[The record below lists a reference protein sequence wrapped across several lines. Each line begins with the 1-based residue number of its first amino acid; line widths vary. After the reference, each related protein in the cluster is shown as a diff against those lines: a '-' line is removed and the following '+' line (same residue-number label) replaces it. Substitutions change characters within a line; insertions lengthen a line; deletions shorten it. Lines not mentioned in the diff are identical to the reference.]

1 MDFRFSEDQKS
12 IQELSRKIFESEVS
26 EDSLKALSK
35 SPESVHQKVWDA
47 LGQAELLGIA
57 LPVEYG
63 GGGMGLVE
71 LGILLK
77 EQGRVAAPIP
87 LMHSSGVGAMAIAEF
102 GDDALKSR
110 LLRKVAS
117 GESVITSALAQST
130 NLDLRKPAV
139 EAVADGGD
147 FVLRGSNTCVPSL
160 FKADWV
166 LVPACTADG
175 KVGLFLVNPHD
186 AGVRMERQITT
197 SFEEQGELNL
207 EGVKVSAENV
217 VGAFTE
223 TGSQIQW
230 MVERMWACICALQW
244 GIAERQLEMLAEFSK
259 TRKQFG
265 QPIGAFQAVSQRAG
279 DAYIDLQSMAVTA
292 QQALWRLA
300 EGQEATSEVMIAK
313 YWASQGGH
321 RIAASAQHIHGGM
334 GVDCDYPLFRYSLL
348 ARQLE
353 LTLGGANQTLAR
365 LGSHM
370 ASGNEA
376 L

>member
-1 MDFRFSEDQKS
+1 MDFRFSEDQSS

-26 EDSLKALSK
+26 EESLKALSK
-35 SPESVHQKVWDA
+35 SKDSFHQKVWEA

-87 LMHSSGVGAMAIAEF
+87 LMHSSGVAAMTIAKF
-102 GDDALKSR
+102 GDEALKGR
-110 LLRKVAS
+110 LLRQVAS

-130 NLDLRKPAV
+130 NVNFLKPEVQAR
-139 EAVADGGD
+139 ADGDGY
-147 FVLRGSNTCVPSL
+147 LLSGSNTCVASL
-160 FKADWV
+160 QNADWV
-166 LVPACTADG
+166 IVPASTANG
-175 KVGLFLVNPHD
+175 QVGLFLVNPKD
-186 AGVRMERQITT
+186 AGVRVESQTTT
-197 SFEEQGELNL
+197 SFEEQGELTL
-207 EGVKVSAENV
+207 EAVKVSAENL
-217 VGAFTE
+217 VGELTE
-223 TGSQIQW
+223 DGSQIQW

-300 EGQEATSEVMIAK
+300 EGKDARAEVMIAK

-353 LTLGGANQTLAR
+353 LTLGGANQMLAR

-370 ASGNEA
+370 AIRNEA

>member
-1 MDFRFSEDQKS
+1 
-12 IQELSRKIFESEVS
+12 
-26 EDSLKALSK
+26 
-35 SPESVHQKVWDA
+35 
-47 LGQAELLGIA
+47 
-57 LPVEYG
+57 
-63 GGGMGLVE
+63 
-71 LGILLK
+71 
-77 EQGRVAAPIP
+77 
-87 LMHSSGVGAMAIAEF
+87 
-102 GDDALKSR
+102 
-110 LLRKVAS
+110 
-117 GESVITSALAQST
+117 
-130 NLDLRKPAV
+130 
-139 EAVADGGD
+139 
-147 FVLRGSNTCVPSL
+147 
-160 FKADWV
+160 
-166 LVPACTADG
+166 
-175 KVGLFLVNPHD
+175 
-186 AGVRMERQITT
+186 
-197 SFEEQGELNL
+197 
-207 EGVKVSAENV
+207 V
-217 VGAFTE
+217 VGEFTE

>member
-1 MDFRFSEDQKS
+1 MDFRFSEDQRS

-26 EDSLKALSK
+26 DDSLKALSK
-35 SPESVHQKVWDA
+35 SPDSVHQKVWDA

-130 NLDLRKPAV
+130 NLNLRKPAV

-166 LVPACTADG
+166 LVPASTADG
-175 KVGLFLVNPHD
+175 KVGLFLVNPQD
-186 AGVRMERQITT
+186 AGVRMERQTTT

>member
-26 EDSLKALSK
+26 EDSLKALGK
-35 SPESVHQKVWDA
+35 SADSVHHKVWDA

-57 LPVEYG
+57 LPVEHG

-87 LMHSSGVGAMAIAEF
+87 LMHSSGIAAMTVAEF

-110 LLRKVAS
+110 VLRKVAS
-117 GESVITSALAQST
+117 GECVITSALAQST
-130 NLDLRKPAV
+130 NLNFLKPAV
-139 EAVADGGD
+139 QAIKGDDGY
-147 FVLRGSNTCVPSL
+147 VLTGNNTCVPAL
-160 FKADWV
+160 LQADWV
-166 LVPACTADG
+166 LVPASTTDG
-175 KVGLFLVNPHD
+175 QVGLFLVNPKD
-186 AGVRMERQITT
+186 TGVSVERQVTT
-197 SFEEQGELNL
+197 SFEEQGELSLDGVRVSL
-207 EGVKVSAENV
+207 ENQ
-217 VGAFTE
+217 VGELTSD
-223 TGSQIQW
+223 GSQIRW

-244 GIAERQLEMLAEFSK
+244 GIAERQLEMLAEFAK

-279 DAYIDLQSMAVTA
+279 DAFIDLQSMGVTA

-300 EGQEATSEVMIAK
+300 AGKEASTEVMIAK

-348 ARQLE
+348 ARQME
-353 LTLGGANQTLAR
+353 LTLGGANQMLAR
-365 LGSHM
+365 LGSHL
-370 ASGNEA
+370 ATGSEA